1 MLERAAMGE
10 DNWTPFYARQRDGR
24 EDFFRLHDGVPDWLK
39 ESLWSWLSAELATW
53 KSSSTGGYF
62 DPNVAKIREVERLIR
77 IGIGWSGSGEKYSG
91 RLNGLAALR
100 AVLYK
105 NDMAFLTA
113 VDYRLSFLAIE
124 RDRAKIARLEG
135 ILKDSASKWR
145 VSEISGKPGLGE
157 RIDETV
163 QMAAESLATKEARAG
178 ELLAD
183 AWRHAFS
190 MNRDPS
196 AAYRCAVRAVEAA
209 AGPALTPSDQMPT
222 LGKMISVF
230 RDKPEKWD
238 FAFTVD
244 SAVDPKK
251 VLLQMLQLLWTNEY
265 SRHVDPG
272 LDSPLHVTQGE
283 AESAVMLA
291 LTVTS
296 WFSSGAICMRDG
308 VSQRS

>member
-1 MLERAAMGE
+1 MTGE
-10 DNWTPFYARQRDGR
+10 VWVPFYARQEGGR
-24 EDFFRLHDGVPDWLK
+24 ESFFKLHDGVPEWLR
-39 ESLWSWLSAELATW
+39 ESLWNWLSAEVSVW
-53 KSSSTGGYF
+53 QSSSTGGYY
-62 DPNVAKIREVERLIR
+62 DPSAEKIREVERLTR
-77 IGIGWSGSGEKYSG
+77 VGIGWTGNGKEYSS
-91 RLNGLAALR
+91 RLAGLKALR
-100 AVLYK
+100 QALYQ
-105 NDMAFLTA
+105 DELAFLTA
-113 VDYRLSFLAIE
+113 VDFRLS
-124 RDRAKIARLEG
+124 RLDGRKNSGRISALET
-135 ILKDSASKWR
+135 ILKDSSSRWR
-145 VSEISGKPGLGE
+145 VSEVSGRPGLAD

-163 QMAAESLATKEARAG
+163 QLAAESLAAKEARSG

-209 AGPALTPSDQMPT
+209 AGPVLTPSDKLPT

-230 RDKPEKWD
+230 RDKPEKWE

-244 SAVDPKK
+244 AAVDPKK

-272 LDSPLHVTQGE
+272 VDSPLHVTQGE

-291 LTVTS
+291 LTLTS
-296 WFSSGAICMRDG
+296 WFTSGAVSMR
-308 VSQRS
+308 SAE

>member
-1 MLERAAMGE
+1 MTG
-10 DNWTPFYARQRDGR
+10 
-24 EDFFRLHDGVPDWLK
+24 LK
-39 ESLWSWLSAELATW
+39 
-53 KSSSTGGYF
+53 
-62 DPNVAKIREVERLIR
+62 
-77 IGIGWSGSGEKYSG
+77 
-91 RLNGLAALR
+91 ALR
-100 AVLYK
+100 ETLYR
-105 NDMAFLTA
+105 DEMAFLTA
-113 VDYRLSFLAIE
+113 VDYRLSCLDGVQHSH
-124 RDRAKIARLEG
+124 RIAALEVV
-135 ILKDSASKWR
+135 LKDSASRWR
-145 VSEISGKPGLGE
+145 VSEVSGKPGLAD

-163 QMAAESLATKEARAG
+163 QLAAESLAAKEARSG

-209 AGPALTPSDQMPT
+209 AGPVLTPNDQLPT

-244 SAVDPKK
+244 SAVEPKK

-272 LDSPLHVTQGE
+272 VDSPLHVTQGE

-291 LTVTS
+291 LTLTS
-296 WFSSGAICMRDG
+296 WFTSGA
-308 VSQRS
+308 VSIR